1 MTRKDSLMLHR
12 ILAPALLVPVLL
24 LAGARPASAQFDF
37 GSWFQRATIIANQI
51 TQISH
56 QVTQIR
62 SMARQL
68 TELEDQL
75 DHMERAAKGEI
86 DALLRPFSDLAAD
99 PVGLVRD
106 GLGWRSDFTGP
117 ARGTV
122 DAVRRFGTGGS
133 FTDLWRTAHGT
144 ADRVSDADI
153 LALFANLPPQAA
165 TRALE
170 DHRRAREAADR
181 QRVLDYAALDAATEL
196 AVTIE
201 SAGGSFAGLTSNGN
215 LSNTALQQARV
226 AAALSQGRID
236 AAAGQVLAHRAAA
249 EASRARQAELARL
262 EWLGRWHDGRT
273 RANALA
279 VAMRDAALLNRAALR
294 DGLLFRVPSFYR

>member
-1 MTRKDSLMLHR
+1 MLHR
-12 ILAPALLVPVLL
+12 ILAPAMLVPLL
-24 LAGARPASAQFDF
+24 MLADPAPASAQFDF

-56 QVTQIR
+56 QVSQIR

-75 DHMERAAKGEI
+75 DHMERAARGEI
-86 DALLRPFSDLAAD
+86 DALLQPFSDLAAD

-106 GLGWRSDFTGP
+106 GLGWRSDFTGQ

-122 DAVRRFGTGGS
+122 DAVRAMGS
-133 FTDLWRTAHGT
+133 GRSVTNLWRTAHGT
-144 ADRVSDADI
+144 ADRVTEADV
-153 LALFANLPPQAA
+153 LGLFRDLPPQAA

-170 DHRRAREAADR
+170 DYRRARQAADR
-181 QRVLDYAALDAATEL
+181 QRVLDYAALDAAAALTG
-196 AVTIE
+196 TIE
-201 SAGGSFAGLTSNGN
+201 SAQGSFADITANGN
-215 LSNTALQQARV
+215 LSNTALQQAGV
-226 AAALSQGRID
+226 AAALSQGRIN
-236 AAAGQVLAHRAAA
+236 AALGQVLAHQTAL

-262 EWLGRWHDGRT
+262 EWLARWHDGRA

-279 VAMRDAALLNRAALR
+279 EAMRDAASLNRTGLR
-294 DGLLFRVPSFYR
+294 GGLLFQIPSFYR

>member
-1 MTRKDSLMLHR
+1 MLHR

-24 LAGARPASAQFDF
+24 LWGARPASAQFDF

-86 DALLRPFSDLAAD
+86 DALLQPFSDLAAD
-99 PVGLVRD
+99 PVGLVRN
-106 GLGWRSDFTGP
+106 GLSWRSDFTGP
-117 ARGTV
+117 AQGTV
-122 DAVRRFGTGGS
+122 NAVRRFGTGGS

-144 ADRVSDADI
+144 ADRVTDADI
-153 LALFANLPPQAA
+153 LALSANLPPQAA

-181 QRVLDYAALDAATEL
+181 QRVLDYAALDAAAAL
-196 AVTIE
+196 AGAVE
-201 SAGGSFAGLTSNGN
+201 SAQGSFADLTSNQN
-215 LSNTALQQARV
+215 LSNTALQQAGV
-226 AAALSQGRID
+226 AAALSQGRIS
-236 AAAGQVLAHRAAA
+236 AALGQVLAHQTAMV
-249 EASRARQAELARL
+249 ASRTRQAEIAHL
-262 EWLGRWHDGRT
+262 EWLGRWHDGRA

-279 VAMRDAALLNRAALR
+279 GTMRNAASLNRAALR

>member
-1 MTRKDSLMLHR
+1 MRYR
-12 ILAPALLVPVLL
+12 FLAPALLVPLL
-24 LAGARPASAQFDF
+24 LLSGARPASAQFDF

-170 DHRRAREAADR
+170 NHRRAREAADR
-181 QRVLDYAALDAATEL
+181 QRVLDYAALDAAAAL
-196 AVTIE
+196 AETVE

-215 LSNTALQQARV
+215 LSNTALQQAGV

-236 AAAGQVLAHRAAA
+236 AAAGQVLAHEAAR
-249 EASRARQAELARL
+249 EAGRARQAELAHL
-262 EWLGRWHDGRT
+262 EWLGRWHDGRA

-279 VAMRDAALLNRAALR
+279 VTMRDAASLNRAALR
-294 DGLLFRVPSFYR
+294 DGLLFRIPSFYR

>member
-1 MTRKDSLMLHR
+1 MLHR
-12 ILAPALLVPVLL
+12 ILAPAPLVPILL

-37 GSWFQRATIIANQI
+37 ASWFQRATIIANQI

-106 GLGWRSDFTGP
+106 GLAWRSDFAGA

-122 DAVRRFGTGGS
+122 DAVRDFGNGRS
-133 FTDLWRTAHGT
+133 FTGLWRTAYGT
-144 ADRVSDADI
+144 ADRVTDADI
-153 LALFANLPPQAA
+153 LALFANLPPEAA

-170 DHRRAREAADR
+170 DHRRTREAADR
-181 QRVLDYAALDAATEL
+181 QRVLDYALLDAAAALTG
-196 AVTIE
+196 TIE
-201 SAGGSFAGLTSNGN
+201 SAQSSFAGLTANGN
-215 LSNTALQQARV
+215 LSNTALQQAEV
-226 AAALSQGRID
+226 AAALSQGRIN
-236 AAAGQVLAHRAAA
+236 AALGQVLAHQTAM
-249 EASRARQAELARL
+249 EANRARQAELAHL
-262 EWLGRWHDGRT
+262 EWLGRWHDGRA

-279 VAMRDAALLNRAALR
+279 RTMRNAASLNRAALR
-294 DGLLFRVPSFYR
+294 DGLLFRIPSFYR

>member
-1 MTRKDSLMLHR
+1 MRHR
-12 ILAPALLVPVLL
+12 IVVMALMAPLLILANPA
-24 LAGARPASAQFDF
+24 PASAQFDF

-75 DHMERAAKGEI
+75 DHMERAARGEI

-117 ARGTV
+117 ARRTV
-122 DAVRRFGTGGS
+122 DAVRRFGNGRS
-133 FTDLWRTAHGT
+133 FTGLWRTAHRT
-144 ADRVSDADI
+144 ADRVTEADI
-153 LALFANLPPQAA
+153 LSLYRDLPSQAA

-170 DHRRAREAADR
+170 DHRRARETADR
-181 QRVLDYAALDAATEL
+181 QRVLDYAALDAAAAL
-196 AVTIE
+196 AGTIE
-201 SAGGSFAGLTSNGN
+201 SARGSFAGLTANGN
-215 LSNTALQQARV
+215 LSHTALQQAEV

-236 AAAGQVLAHRAAA
+236 AAVGQVLAHQAAL
-249 EASRARQAELARL
+249 EASRARQAELAHL
-262 EWLGRWHDGRT
+262 EWLGRWHDGRA

-279 VAMRDAALLNRAALR
+279 GTMRNAASLNRAALR

>member
-1 MTRKDSLMLHR
+1 MLHR

>member
-1 MTRKDSLMLHR
+1 MRHR
-12 ILAPALLVPVLL
+12 ILIAALLVPLL
-24 LAGARPASAQFDF
+24 TLAAPAPASAQIDF

-86 DALLRPFSDLAAD
+86 DALLQPFSRLAAD

-106 GLGWRSDFTGP
+106 GLGWRSDFTGQ

-122 DAVRRFGTGGS
+122 DAVREMGSGRS
-133 FTDLWRTAHGT
+133 FTGLWRSAHGT
-144 ADRVSDADI
+144 ADRVTEADI
-153 LALFANLPPQAA
+153 LGLYQSLAPQAA
-165 TRALE
+165 TQAAE
-170 DHRRAREAADR
+170 DYRRAREAADR
-181 QRVLDYAALDAATEL
+181 QRVLDYAALDAAAAL
-196 AVTIE
+196 AETIE
-201 SAGGSFAGLTSNGN
+201 SAQGSFGGLTANGN
-215 LSNTALQQARV
+215 LSNTALQQAGV
-226 AAALSQGRID
+226 AAALSQGRIN
-236 AAAGQVLAHRAAA
+236 AAAGQVLAHQAAL
-249 EASRARQAELARL
+249 EASRAQQAELARL
-262 EWLGRWHDGRT
+262 EWLGRWHDDRA
-273 RANALA
+273 RANAMALTL
-279 VAMRDAALLNRAALR
+279 RDAASRNRAALR

>member
-1 MTRKDSLMLHR
+1 MRHR
-12 ILAPALLVPVLL
+12 ILASALLVPILL

-106 GLGWRSDFTGP
+106 GLSWRSDFTGP

-122 DAVRRFGTGGS
+122 DAVRDFGNGRS
-133 FTDLWRTAHGT
+133 FTGLWRTAHGT
-144 ADRVSDADI
+144 ADRVTDADI
-153 LALFANLPPQAA
+153 LALFRDLPPRAA

-170 DHRRAREAADR
+170 DHRSAREAADR
-181 QRVLDYAALDAATEL
+181 QRVLDYATLDAAAAL
-196 AVTIE
+196 AGTIE
-201 SAGGSFAGLTSNGN
+201 SAQGSFGDLTANGN
-215 LSNTALQQARV
+215 LSNTALQQAGV
-226 AAALSQGRID
+226 AASLSQGRIN
-236 AAAGQVLAHRAAA
+236 AALGQVLAHEAAR
-249 EASRARQAELARL
+249 EASRARQAELAHL

-279 VAMRDAALLNRAALR
+279 GTMRDAASLNRAALR

>member
-1 MTRKDSLMLHR
+1 MRHR
-12 ILAPALLVPVLL
+12 ILTPALLVPLL
-24 LAGARPASAQFDF
+24 MLADPAPVSAQFDF

-56 QVTQIR
+56 QVSQIR

-106 GLGWRSDFTGP
+106 GLGWRGDFTGQ
-117 ARGTV
+117 ARSTV
-122 DAVRRFGTGGS
+122 DAVRAMGS
-133 FTDLWRTAHGT
+133 GRSVTELWRTAHGA
-144 ADRVSDADI
+144 ADRVTEADV
-153 LALFANLPPQAA
+153 LGLFRDLPPQAA
-165 TRALE
+165 TRAL
-170 DHRRAREAADR
+170 DDYRRAQEAADR
-181 QRVLDYAALDAATEL
+181 QRVLDYAALDAAAALTG
-196 AVTIE
+196 TIE
-201 SAGGSFAGLTSNGN
+201 SAQGSFADLTANGN

-226 AAALSQGRID
+226 AAALSQGRIN
-236 AAAGQVLAHRAAA
+236 AAAGQVLAHQAAA
-249 EASRARQAELARL
+249 DASRARQAELARL
-262 EWLGRWHDGRT
+262 EWLGRWADGRA
-273 RANALA
+273 RANTLA
-279 VAMRDAALLNRAALR
+279 ETMRDAVALNRTALR